1 MAKTNTQRVTSAM
14 KIAALRKDLETVT
27 TMLLNRVEHV
37 EYQLAILDGKDVD
50 YRKDT
55 RRRTVAK

>member
-27 TMLLNRVEHV
+27 AMLLNRVEHV
-37 EYQLAILDGKDVD
+37 EMEILKLKGLDVD

-55 RRRTVAK
+55 RRRVVAK

>member
-27 TMLLNRVEHV
+27 AMLLNRVEHV
-37 EYQLAILDGKDVD
+37 EMEILKLKGLDVD